1 MPTVNTE
8 PLPIALESQAI
19 SCDAVRVR
27 RFAGREAISR
37 LFAYDVEVV
46 VDDGGP
52 SAEDFLG
59 VAVSIVLD
67 RVGGSAVVRR
77 LHGMVVGAIDALE
90 RLDGRRCYSLRIAP
104 RAYALS
110 MVETSET
117 FVHTTVPSLVAQK
130 LEATALHGESDFR
143 LLGDYPLREFIV
155 QYQETDLA
163 FVSRLTEHLGVSF
176 FFEHDDSVARLVFAD
191 DAQSFGRVQGEVA
204 HYRARGEALGIFE
217 LRAERTLV
225 PGFHSV
231 CDYNYRTPL
240 VDLTSQHSIEDGF
253 AGGRIEFGSH
263 HKTPA
268 EGAAIARARAEECR
282 AAELVYV
289 GRSTVPTLAAG
300 HRVRVEGHPEL
311 GSVELLVTEV
321 EHAATQVVAGFDA
334 AGTGYENT
342 FKAILATRTYRP
354 PRVTPKP
361 RISGVVTGLVDAGP
375 GTPEGRYANLDAEGR
390 YLVRFFFD
398 TTCPTERATS
408 RPVRMLQN
416 HAGEGYGTHFPL
428 KPGTEVAVAFV
439 GGDPD
444 RPIIVGAI
452 PNALTPSPVNAANP
466 GVHRMRTSRGVTI
479 DLVE

>member
-1 MPTVNTE
+1 VNTE
-8 PLPIALESQAI
+8 PLPIALESEAF
-19 SCDAVRVR
+19 SCDALRVR
-27 RFAGREAISR
+27 RFSGREAISR
-37 LFAYDVEVV
+37 LFAYEVEVV
-46 VDDGGP
+46 VDEEGP
-52 SAEDFLG
+52 SVDDFLG
-59 VAVSIVLD
+59 VEVSIVLD
-67 RVGGSAVVRR
+67 RLGGSPVVSR
-77 LHGMVVGAIDALE
+77 LHGMVVGAVDTLE
-90 RLDGRRCYSLRIAP
+90 RLDGRRVFTLRIAP

-117 FVHTTVPSLVAQK
+117 FLHTTVPALVAQK
-130 LEATALHGESDFR
+130 LEATGLDSDSDFR

-163 FVSRLTEHLGVSF
+163 FVSRLTEHLGVSY
-176 FFEHDDSVARLVFAD
+176 FFEHGESTARLVFAD
-191 DAQSFGRVQGEVA
+191 DAQSFGRVAGGVV
-204 HYRARGEALGIFE
+204 HYRSRGEASGIFE

-231 CDYNYRTPL
+231 HDYNYRTPL
-240 VDLTSQHSIEDGF
+240 VDLSSEHSIENGF

-268 EGAAIARARAEECR
+268 EGAALARVRAEECR
-282 AAELVYV
+282 AGELVYV

-300 HRVRVEGHPEL
+300 HRVQVEGHPEL
-311 GSVELLVTEV
+311 GTIDLLVTEV
-321 EHAATQVVAGFDA
+321 EHSASQVVAGFDA
-334 AGTGYENT
+334 PEAGYENR
-342 FKAILATRTYRP
+342 FKAILAGRTYRP
-354 PRVTPKP
+354 ARVTPKP
-361 RISGVVTGLVDAGP
+361 RISGVVIGLVDPGP
-375 GTPEGRYANLDAEGR
+375 GTSEGRYANLDAEGR

-398 TTCPTERATS
+398 TTCRSDRATS

-428 KPGTEVAVAFV
+428 KPGTEVAIAFV

-452 PNALTPSPVNAANP
+452 PNALTPSPVTATNP